1 MKNGLKSIVALVAMM
16 GLVGCGGNEGADFK
30 AGFILVGDENEGY
43 SEAHINGINAAAEK
57 LGLSR
62 SQIIMKKKVEEN
74 DSAKTAAEDLVSS
87 GCSLVVSNSY
97 GHQSYM
103 ADAAKEHEDV
113 QFVAATGDF
122 AAISGVSNLNNA
134 FTNVY
139 EARYVSGIVGGMKL
153 KELIDG
159 NKLTDANKD
168 GDNYKIG
175 YVGEYTYAEVISG
188 YTAFFLGVQ
197 SIVPNVMMEVQFTSS
212 WFDIDKEAAAAE
224 TLINRGCVI
233 IGQHADSSGAP
244 SKCESMLA
252 AGKQCYSVGYNVD
265 MLSVAPNAALTS
277 ATNNWEVYYE
287 YALKSAM
294 EGKDIDVDWSRG
306 YSEGAV
312 GITELGKSCAAGTA
326 EKVKEVEDALKAGT
340 FHVFD
345 TSKFTVKGE
354 KVTSNVVDFS
364 YLDFTTNPPTVVYK
378 GEQKETVKTAGD
390 VSYVEESVIRSAPYF
405 SLKIDGITWLN

>member
-57 LGLSR
+57 LGLSS

-153 KELIDG
+153 KELIDSK
-159 NKLTDANKD
+159 KLTDANKD
-168 GDNYKIG
+168 EHDNYKIG
-175 YVGEYTYAEVISG
+175 YVGAYTYAEVISG

-252 AGKQCYSVGYNVD
+252 AGKLLQAVLLCRLQCRHALCRSV
-265 MLSVAPNAALTS
+265 
-277 ATNNWEVYYE
+277 
-287 YALKSAM
+287 
-294 EGKDIDVDWSRG
+294 R
-306 YSEGAV
+306 
-312 GITELGKSCAAGTA
+312 C
-326 EKVKEVEDALKAGT
+326 
-340 FHVFD
+340 
-345 TSKFTVKGE
+345 
-354 KVTSNVVDFS
+354 
-364 YLDFTTNPPTVVYK
+364 
-378 GEQKETVKTAGD
+378 
-390 VSYVEESVIRSAPYF
+390 
-405 SLKIDGITWLN
+405 LN